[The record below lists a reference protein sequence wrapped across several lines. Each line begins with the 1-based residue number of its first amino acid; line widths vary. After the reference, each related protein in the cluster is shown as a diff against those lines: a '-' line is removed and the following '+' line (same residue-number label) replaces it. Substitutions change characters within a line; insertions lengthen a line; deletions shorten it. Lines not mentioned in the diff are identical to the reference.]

1 MAGPTT
7 AQRGGTKDAAGPP
20 ASPGPR
26 KPRKPKRV
34 SAAARPRGPRSR
46 KVLAVAVLAAAVLLA
61 GGGTWVLY
69 GSSWLRVEKVGITGT
84 GVLTVEQVRTA
95 AAVPVGAPMASVDT
109 DEIAARVR
117 GALPRI
123 DTVDVVRAWPHGIG
137 LKVTERKP
145 VLLVKK
151 GTGYVEVD
159 ATGVRF
165 ATVAKAPAGVPELR
179 LDAEES
185 PSLRR
190 FGEERLLHE
199 AVGIAAELPPAV
211 ARDTRTMRV
220 RSYDS
225 VVLELTRGRTVVWG
239 SAEQGES
246 KARTLTALM
255 KAAPGATQFD
265 VSAPTA
271 PAVSG
276 S

>member
-1 MAGPTT
+1 MAVPTT

-199 AVGIAAELPPAV
+199 ANRTPV
-211 ARDTRTMRV
+211 ASTSTYPVPFLTSRTGL
-220 RSYDS
+220 RS
-225 VVLELTRGRTVVWG
+225 VTFRPIPCGQARTTSTVSIRG
-239 SAEQGES
+239 SAP
-246 KARTLTALM
+246 RTRA
-255 KAAPGATQFD
+255 
-265 VSAPTA
+265 
-271 PAVSG
+271 
-276 S
+276 